1 MEILELLKEVR
12 PDADFETS
20 NEFIEDGLLDSFDVI
35 VLVNLIEE
43 KYDIEICH
51 EFLIPEN
58 FETIDSICEL
68 VKKCLS

>member
-35 VLVNLIEE
+35 MLVSLIEE
-43 KYDIEICH
+43 KYDIEIRH